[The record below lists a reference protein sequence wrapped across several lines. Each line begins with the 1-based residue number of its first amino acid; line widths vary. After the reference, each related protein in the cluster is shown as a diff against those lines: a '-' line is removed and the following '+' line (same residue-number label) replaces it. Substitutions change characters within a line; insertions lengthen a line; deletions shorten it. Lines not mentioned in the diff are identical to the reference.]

1 MSFYNFATT
10 TVRTSRSCL
19 FRDSRPSFLKLR
31 LPHVVPHQ
39 RCNVATDSQTNDFD
53 TKSGPKSNSGF
64 PNRTIE
70 TTAENDEVLGGTG
83 YSLSRATPF
92 PNVSHIEIAL
102 HYLKPDIKKQ
112 ILSDNINSKEHFPE
126 DINDNLKKR
135 ADLNQGIQDIISNSS
150 TDKGLENTFENLFA
164 LGRLENVSNT
174 GRVEDPETMNITYPS
189 AEGHKFG
196 LPELPIPSDGNL
208 KYRDDPIVQQVTNLL
223 MKDGKKSVAQRNMS
237 FILNALR
244 TAPPPKF
251 HPTRLLIPG
260 HPPAHHLPLDPVGY
274 LTLAIDSIA
283 PLLRIRSERGAAG
296 GGAAL
301 QIPVPLGKRQ
311 RRRQAVMWILDSANK
326 KPNRSSGRGTFAQRF
341 ADEII
346 SVVEGR
352 SPTWDKRLI
361 VHKAGT
367 TARNNVN
374 FRRRR

>member
-1 MSFYNFATT
+1 MLS
-10 TVRTSRSCL
+10 
-19 FRDSRPSFLKLR
+19 
-31 LPHVVPHQ
+31 VVPHQ
-39 RCNVATDSQTNDFD
+39 RYNVATDSRTNDFD
-53 TKSGPKSNSGF
+53 RKSGPELNSGA
-64 PNRTIE
+64 PKNTIKE
-70 TTAENDEVLGGTG
+70 AAENDEVLRGAGQN
-83 YSLSRATPF
+83 LSRGTL
-92 PNVSHIEIAL
+92 VQ
-102 HYLKPDIKKQ
+102 DI
-112 ILSDNINSKEHFPE
+112 L
-126 DINDNLKKR
+126 NDDLKKK
-135 ADLNQGIQDIISNSS
+135 ADLNKGIQDIISNSA
-150 TDKGLENTFENLFA
+150 TDKSLDNTFANLFA

-174 GRVEDPETMNITYPS
+174 GHVEEPETMNITYPA

-251 HPTRLLIPG
+251 NPTKLLIPG

-311 RRRQAVMWILDSANK
+311 RRRQAVMWILDTANK

-346 SVVEGR
+346 SIVEGR
-352 SPTWDKRLI
+352 SPTWEKRLM

>member
-1 MSFYNFATT
+1 MSFYNFATIT
-10 TVRTSRSCL
+10 ARTSRTCL

-31 LPHVVPHQ
+31 LPYVVPHQ

-53 TKSGPKSNSGF
+53 TISGPKSNSGF
-64 PNRTIE
+64 PTRTIE
-70 TTAENDEVLGGTG
+70 TTAENDEALGGTR
-83 YSLSRATPF
+83 YNLSRATPL
-92 PNVSHIEIAL
+92 PNTL
-102 HYLKPDIKKQ
+102 DDYIK
-112 ILSDNINSKEHFPE
+112 SKEHFPE
-126 DINDNLKKR
+126 DRNDKLKKR

-174 GRVEDPETMNITYPS
+174 GHVEDPETMNITYPS
-189 AEGHKFG
+189 GEGHKFG

-251 HPTRLLIPG
+251 HPTRLLLPG

-352 SPTWDKRLI
+352 SPTWDKRLM